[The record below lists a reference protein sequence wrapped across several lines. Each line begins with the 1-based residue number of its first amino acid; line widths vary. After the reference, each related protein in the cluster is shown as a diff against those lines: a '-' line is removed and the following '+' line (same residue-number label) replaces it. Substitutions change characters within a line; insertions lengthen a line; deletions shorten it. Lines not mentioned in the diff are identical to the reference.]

1 MAISGKAIMK
11 PRYRPIAAPEPKL
24 ALCERAPENA
34 PVTQMTAATPH
45 PIQKMEGIKSA
56 AYRTDNGEGIH
67 ARSRKLHPIDMTQGK
82 NSKLILAAMIFAVSM
97 TFIDQ
102 TIVAISLPTIQG
114 DVHLSTTGSQ
124 WIINGY
130 LLSLSALFAF
140 GGRLADI
147 AGHRRMVVIGVIIF
161 ATASALCGATPTGS
175 AAEAWLIFFR
185 IIQGAGAAL
194 MFPAALAIVLDSFP
208 VAERGRAMAIFFGIA
223 GGLTS
228 IGPIAG
234 GYLTEWTWRS
244 IFWINIPVA
253 IIALFLTWKA
263 KPAENRHPGKID
275 YKGTVLV
282 CGGMGLLVLG
292 LQQSAIWGWGDV
304 KTWASIVIGVAILV
318 WFVFDQLNATNPLL
332 RLRIFENRAFA
343 VDCAVLFFL
352 MIAFVPLFFF
362 ASEYAQIS
370 LGESASETGLYLL
383 IFFAGF
389 ATATQ
394 WGGKMLD
401 RIGARRPVVL
411 GCAVGAIGF
420 YLWGKSMTHLSV
432 SEQWYYIVIAGAG
445 VGLVLSPA
453 NTDALNRV
461 ARDRYG
467 EATGI
472 TQTVRNFGSSLG
484 LAILGSLL
492 ITWNKSNL
500 ESALGAKGV
509 PKVKA
514 DAVAECVS
522 QGEAACHSVGSAL
535 GSKAGEVFSAV
546 PMAFAEATRDVFYG
560 MAIALAIAFVIALKF
575 MPGGKVE
582 EGDIPADEAAP
593 ESA

>member
-1 MAISGKAIMK
+1 MN
-11 PRYRPIAAPEPKL
+11 E
-24 ALCERAPENA
+24 
-34 PVTQMTAATPH
+34 TA
-45 PIQKMEGIKSA
+45 
-56 AYRTDNGEGIH
+56 
-67 ARSRKLHPIDMTQGK
+67 GK

-147 AGHRRMVVIGVIIF
+147 AGHRRMVVIGILIF
-161 ATASALCGATPTGS
+161 AVCSALCGATPTGS
-175 AAEAWLIFFR
+175 AAEAWLITFR
-185 IIQGAGAAL
+185 ILQGAGAAI

-234 GYLTEWTWRS
+234 GYLTQWTWRS
-244 IFWINIPVA
+244 IFWINVPVA
-253 IIALFLTWKA
+253 IIALFLTWRA
-263 KPAENRHPGKID
+263 KPDDTRHPAKLD
-275 YKGTVLV
+275 YRGTVLV

-292 LQQSAIWGWGDV
+292 LQQSAIWGWGDL
-304 KTWASIVIGVAILV
+304 KTWASIVIGVGILV
-318 WFVFDQLNATNPLL
+318 WFVKDQLGSKNPLL

-343 VDCAVLFFL
+343 VDSAVLFFL

-401 RIGARRPVVL
+401 RIGARRPVVM
-411 GCAVGAIGF
+411 GCAIGAVGF
-420 YLWGKSMTHLSV
+420 FLWGRSMTHLSV
-432 SEQWYYIVIAGAG
+432 NEQWYYIVIAGIG

-461 ARDRYG
+461 PRSRYG

-500 ESALGAKGV
+500 ESAASAKGL
-509 PKVKA
+509 PKAKA
-514 DAVAECVS
+514 DAVGECIS
-522 QGEAACHSVGSAL
+522 QGEAACHAVGQQL
-535 GSKAGEVFSAV
+535 GPKAGEIFSAV

-575 MPGGKVE
+575 MPSGKVS
-582 EGDIPADEAAP
+582 EGEVPEDEPAARAA
-593 ESA
+593 A

>member
-1 MAISGKAIMK
+1 MTT
-11 PRYRPIAAPEPKL
+11 AP
-24 ALCERAPENA
+24 A
-34 PVTQMTAATPH
+34 
-45 PIQKMEGIKSA
+45 
-56 AYRTDNGEGIH
+56 
-67 ARSRKLHPIDMTQGK
+67 K

-114 DVHLSTTGSQ
+114 DVNLSTTGSQ

-140 GGRLADI
+140 GGRLADV
-147 AGHRRMVVIGVIIF
+147 AGHRKMVVLGTIIF

-175 AAEAWLIFFR
+175 AAEAWLIVFR
-185 IIQGAGAAL
+185 IIQGAGAAI
-194 MFPAALAIVLDSFP
+194 MFPAALAIVLESFP

-253 IIALFLTWKA
+253 LIALFLTWKA
-263 KPAENRHPGKID
+263 KPDDTRHPAKLD
-275 YKGTVLV
+275 YRGTVLV
-282 CGGMGLLVLG
+282 SGGMGLLVLG
-292 LQQSAIWGWGDV
+292 LQQSAVWGWGDA
-304 KTWASIVIGVAILV
+304 KTWVAIVAGIGILA
-318 WFVFDQLNATNPLL
+318 WFVKDQLGSSNPLL

-343 VDCAVLFFL
+343 VDNAVLFFL

-401 RIGARRPVVL
+401 RIGARRPMVL
-411 GCAVGAIGF
+411 GMLIGAIGF
-420 YLWGKSMTHLSV
+420 WLWGSSMTHLSV
-432 SEQWYYIVIAGAG
+432 SEQWYYIVLAGIG

-461 ARDRYG
+461 ARSRYG

-509 PKVKA
+509 PKDKA
-514 DAVAECVS
+514 DAVAECVA
-522 QGEAACHSVGSAL
+522 QGEATCQKIGQAL

-546 PMAFAEATRDVFYG
+546 PMSFAEATKDVFHG
-560 MAIALAIAFVIALKF
+560 MAIALAIGFVIALKF
-575 MPGGKVE
+575 MPNDKVE
-582 EGDIPADEAAP
+582 EGEVPEEEPAVGTAA
-593 ESA
+593 

>member
-1 MAISGKAIMK
+1 MN
-11 PRYRPIAAPEPKL
+11 E
-24 ALCERAPENA
+24 
-34 PVTQMTAATPH
+34 TT
-45 PIQKMEGIKSA
+45 
-56 AYRTDNGEGIH
+56 
-67 ARSRKLHPIDMTQGK
+67 GK

-147 AGHRRMVVIGVIIF
+147 AGHRRMVVIGVIVF
-161 ATASALCGATPTGS
+161 AVSSALCGATPTGS

-194 MFPAALAIVLDSFP
+194 MFPAALAIVLESFP

-228 IGPIAG
+228 VGPIAG

-263 KPAENRHPGKID
+263 KPAENRHEGKID

-282 CGGMGLLVLG
+282 SGGMGLLVLG
-292 LQQSAIWGWGDV
+292 LQQSAIWGWGDA
-304 KTWASIVIGVAILV
+304 KTWISIVAGVAILV
-318 WFVFDQLNATNPLL
+318 YFVFDQLNAPNPLL

-343 VDCAVLFFL
+343 VDCAVLFLL

-401 RIGARRPVVL
+401 RIGARRPVVI
-411 GCAVGAIGF
+411 GCVIGATGF
-420 YLWGKSMTHLSV
+420 WLWGSSMTHLSV
-432 SEQWYYIVIAGAG
+432 SEQWYYIVLAGIG
-445 VGLVLSPA
+445 VGLILSPA

-461 ARDRYG
+461 ARERYG

-492 ITWNKSNL
+492 ITWNRSNL

-509 PKVKA
+509 SKDKA
-514 DAVAECVS
+514 DAVAECIA
-522 QGEAACHSVGSAL
+522 QGEATCQKIGQAL
-535 GSKAGEVFSAV
+535 GPKAHEAFSAV
-546 PMAFAEATRDVFYG
+546 PMSFAEATKNVFHG
-560 MAIALAIAFVIALKF
+560 MAIALAIAFFVALKF
-575 MPGGKVE
+575 MPSGKVE
-582 EGDIPADEAAP
+582 EGDVPDEVPSP
-593 ESA
+593 EVA

>member
-1 MAISGKAIMK
+1 M
-11 PRYRPIAAPEPKL
+11 
-24 ALCERAPENA
+24 NA
-34 PVTQMTAATPH
+34 T
-45 PIQKMEGIKSA
+45 S
-56 AYRTDNGEGIH
+56 
-67 ARSRKLHPIDMTQGK
+67 GK

-147 AGHRRMVVIGVIIF
+147 AGHRRMVVIGTIVF

-175 AAEAWLIFFR
+175 AAEAWLIVFR

-244 IFWINIPVA
+244 IFWINVPVA
-253 IIALFLTWKA
+253 LLALFLTWKA

-318 WFVFDQLNATNPLL
+318 WFVFDQLNASNPLL

-411 GCAVGAIGF
+411 GCAVGAVGF

-500 ESALGAKGV
+500 ESILGAKGV
-509 PKVKA
+509 PKPKA

-522 QGEAACHSVGSAL
+522 QGEAACQSVGQAL

-546 PMAFAEATRDVFYG
+546 PIAFAEATRDVFYG

-582 EGDIPADEAAP
+582 EGDVPAGEPAP